1 MAHVGVIDMGISNI
15 DSIIRAVQLLGSSV
29 LRMKDASN
37 LDTVSHIILPGVGS
51 YDISISKL
59 KSNGLFDPLR
69 HFHQDGRPL
78 LGICLGMQLLAESS
92 EEGEGSE
99 GLALVPGQVKLF
111 HPKENQKIP
120 HIGWNEVN
128 QKKTNLLFR
137 DVPDNNDFYFVH
149 SYFLK
154 TDSRYI
160 VAETPYCGN
169 FTSVVKSNQI
179 YGVQFHP
186 EKSQKFGRKLLEN
199 FLNA

>member
-111 HPKENQKIP
+111 DPKENQKIP
-120 HIGWNEVN
+120 HIGWNEVH
-128 QKKTNLLFR
+128 QKKTNLLFL

-154 TDSRYI
+154 TDSQYI
-160 VAETPYCGN
+160 IAETPYCGN

>member
-111 HPKENQKIP
+111 DPTENQKIP

-128 QKKTNLLFR
+128 QKKTNLLFL

-154 TDSRYI
+154 TDSQYI
-160 VAETPYCGN
+160 IAETPYCGN